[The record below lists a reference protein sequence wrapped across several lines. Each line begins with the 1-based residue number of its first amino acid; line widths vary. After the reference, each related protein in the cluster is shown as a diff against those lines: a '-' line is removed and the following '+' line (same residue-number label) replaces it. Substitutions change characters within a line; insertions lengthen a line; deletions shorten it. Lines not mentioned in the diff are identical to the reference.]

1 MPVINFN
8 SFSLIKPKRVYQKQK
23 TPKYTTIVGE
33 QIGVCRYSVVR
44 KRFEIFLLTTQEFYP
59 FTVESYVLKNV
70 KYSTQLFDNKI
81 LVRDEI
87 LPDVG
92 NNTINCLIDKYF
104 IYLPFMAG
112 IFCKGTLVTN
122 NITKETEFQLKDT
135 TINWKHPVS
144 KQYIKEYIANYEE
157 IRNEFRRLQCNRKE

>member
-1 MPVINFN
+1 MPTINFN

-33 QIGVCRYSVVR
+33 QIGVCRYSIVR
-44 KRFEIFLLTTQEFYP
+44 KRFEIFLLSTQEFYP
-59 FTVESYVLKNV
+59 FTVESYVLKNI
-70 KYSTQLFDNKI
+70 KYSTQLFNNKI
-81 LVRDEI
+81 LVCDEI

-92 NNTINCLIDKYF
+92 NKTINCLIDKYF
-104 IYLPFMAG
+104 VYLPFMAG

-122 NITKETEFQLKDT
+122 NINNEVEFQLKDT
-135 TINWKHPVS
+135 TINWSHPVS

-157 IRNEFRRLQCNRKE
+157 IRNEFRRLQCNREK

>member
-1 MPVINFN
+1 MPLINFN
-8 SFSLIKPKRVYQKQK
+8 SFGVVKQKKVYQKQK

-33 QIGVCRYSVVR
+33 QIGVCRYSMTR
-44 KRFEIFLLTTQEFYP
+44 KRFEVFLLMTQEFYP
-59 FTVESYVLKNV
+59 FTVESYVLKNI
-70 KYSTQLFDNKI
+70 KYSTQLINNKI
-81 LVRDEI
+81 IVCDEI

-92 NNTINCLIDKYF
+92 NITINCLTDKYF

-112 IFCKGTLVTN
+112 IFCKGTLVNNNKTN
-122 NITKETEFQLKDT
+122 EVEFQLRET
-135 TINWKHPVS
+135 TINWQHPVA

>member
-1 MPVINFN
+1 MPTINFN

-33 QIGVCRYSVVR
+33 QIGVCRYSIVR

-70 KYSTQLFDNKI
+70 KYSTQLFDNRI

-92 NNTINCLIDKYF
+92 NNTINCLI
-104 IYLPFMAG
+104 
-112 IFCKGTLVTN
+112 LV
-122 NITKETEFQLKDT
+122 
-135 TINWKHPVS
+135 
-144 KQYIKEYIANYEE
+144 
-157 IRNEFRRLQCNRKE
+157 